1 MPKKTERGAVA
12 TSHSNDSRKKKI
24 TQEDKVLEH
33 MRRHGSITSMDA
45 FEMYNITRLSAKI
58 FNLREEGYRIDTI
71 RETSKNGTTY
81 GRYILKEDV
90 A

>member
-12 TSHSNDSRKKKI
+12 TSQSNDSRKKRI
-24 TQEDKVLEH
+24 TQEDRVLDH
-33 MRRHGSITSMDA
+33 MRKYGSITSMTA

-58 FNLREEGYRIDTI
+58 FNLREEGYNIVTI
-71 RETSKNGTTY
+71 RETSKNGATY
-81 GRYILKEDV
+81 GRYVLKEEV